1 MALNPLT
8 GACAAARR
16 AQAWYSWSWIRN
28 IRTARRCAGGVQQA
42 MARVLRR
49 TCRRTLSKIPR
60 GAERAVWRRAGPLFG
75 HGPCPQKGGGPC
87 AQNVPGARAAVILS
101 PPIQPSH
108 SAGAQCRACQRG
120 RALQST
126 GARPAGSSGIQRA
139 VCRANGCPAMAGHKS
154 IRLFKGRCTMG
165 GSPRR
170 PAFVVEENGSL
181 RFTL

>member
-1 MALNPLT
+1 M
-8 GACAAARR
+8 
-16 AQAWYSWSWIRN
+16 Q
-28 IRTARRCAGGVQQA
+28 GGVQQA

-49 TCRRTLSKIPR
+49 TCRRTPFEKY
-60 GAERAVWRRAGPLFG
+60 RAGLN
-75 HGPCPQKGGGPC
+75 GPYGAGRGLYLAMGPARRRGDGPC
-87 AQNVPGARAAVILS
+87 AQNLPGARAAVILS

-139 VCRANGCPAMAGHKS
+139 VCLANGCPAMTGHKS
-154 IRLFKGRCTMG
+154 IRLFKGRCAMG